1 MKQILIAYLTTI
13 VLLISGGTADT
24 TALKEQMSAML
35 PEVPIPVIDQ
45 FLAES
50 DSDLS
55 AAAIARSEI
64 AQEEAT
70 AEAANSSK
78 GQLLGTF
85 QITAYEWD
93 GSRCANGNW
102 PSEGYTVAC
111 NSLPLGTRVYIE
123 GIGERVVED
132 RGASW
137 HRSDWMDLY
146 LGDVYSCNEFG
157 VQYRDVYVIS
167 YP

>member
-64 AQEEAT
+64 AQEEAA
-70 AEAANSSK
+70 AED
-78 GQLLGTF
+78 F
-85 QITAYEWD
+85 D
-93 GSRCANGNW
+93 F
-102 PSEGYTVAC
+102 
-111 NSLPLGTRVYIE
+111 
-123 GIGERVVED
+123 D
-132 RGASW
+132 
-137 HRSDWMDLY
+137 DLDIDDD
-146 LGDVYSCNEFG
+146 LSILDDDF
-157 VQYRDVYVIS
+157 
-167 YP
+167 